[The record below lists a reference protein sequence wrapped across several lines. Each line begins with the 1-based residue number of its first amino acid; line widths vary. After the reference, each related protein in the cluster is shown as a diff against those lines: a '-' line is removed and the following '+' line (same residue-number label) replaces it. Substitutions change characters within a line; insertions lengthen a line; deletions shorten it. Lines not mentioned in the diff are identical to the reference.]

1 MLARPPAMEV
11 FCVYAQSDIRMQKQ
25 LERHLA
31 ALRSADY
38 ISGYSA
44 CKIDGESKVAEAL
57 DERFNT
63 AALIL
68 FLISPDYLKADGSH
82 MLIQRL
88 LERHA
93 RKEVCLI
100 PILLRPA
107 NLAGTPYERLR
118 VLSANGAPISV
129 KRVWHNRDIAFN
141 EIAIAL
147 RKIIEDITSA
157 WRAEPALDAPI
168 PLWNVP
174 YPSNP
179 YFTGREMLL
188 AALHAGLRSG
198 RIMALTPAP
207 GSDAVAGGGI
217 GKTQIAIEYAYR
229 HAHDY
234 EAVLWVDASSREAL
248 LRDFAA
254 LAEILDLPERNLAD
268 QESIVRAVR
277 RWLEEHEHWL
287 LIFDQADQPVR
298 LLEFLT
304 LKDSGCIL
312 LTSRAVALGTLLDA
326 ERLHVGPMDP
336 EEAALFLLR
345 RARILPLNSLLED
358 VHVVPRVGA
367 REVAHDLDY
376 LPLALDLAAAYIDTT
391 GSTLEH
397 YEHLYLRRRNM
408 AWRRRALSAPDL
420 PEPIIVA
427 YALALE
433 RVGQSNPA
441 AVKLLRLCA
450 FLCPTDIPE
459 QLFTQET
466 VDLGPE
472 LEIMRGNSAALSEAL
487 DTLRAYGLLWRDG
500 ARSSFSLPRVV
511 HALLKDGLGEADVHA
526 GFAVVVRS
534 VNTIFPNPE
543 DSITWSLCKRY
554 ILHVQ
559 FLAAAKK
566 YLNIAMPEMAQLLSK
581 AGYYNYLRGQY
592 AEAEALL
599 HQAVSMFGQLG
610 TPEHPG
616 IVTAFTYLAHL
627 YITLDRD
634 EQAEPLLQ
642 RALTQAQAIY
652 GNDHLEVARALNQL
666 ANFFLHRGKA
676 ALAETLLR
684 RAISISGQAG
694 EPDHLFAAQLFDHL
708 ALALINQDKGEQ
720 AEAAFGQALR
730 LYESEA
736 PGDPGLAR
744 TLNHLADFYG
754 MQGRYAEAE
763 RCLRRALAIF
773 EQAYGPE
780 HPEVAHGLNNLAIFY
795 ASQGRCSEAEE
806 LLSRALILYER
817 AFGLHHPDIAY
828 GLSNLAAC
836 YNEQNRLEAVEPL
849 YQRALA
855 IMEQAYGPEHE
866 QVALLLETYT
876 DFLRKV
882 GRERDAMTLSA
893 RSRAI
898 RVRLRDNS

>member
-25 LERHLA
+25 LERQLA
-31 ALRSADY
+31 ALRSAGY
-38 ISGYSA
+38 ISGYTA
-44 CKIDGESKVAEAL
+44 CKIDGEGKAGETL

-82 MLIQRL
+82 TLIQRV

-93 RKEVCLI
+93 CREVCLI

-107 NLAGTPYERLR
+107 NLAGTPYGRLKA
-118 VLSANGAPISV
+118 LPANGVPISV

-141 EIAIAL
+141 EIAISL
-147 RKIIEDITSA
+147 RKIIEDITST
-157 WRAEPALDAPI
+157 RYAEPSLDVPI

-174 YPSNP
+174 YPCNP
-179 YFTGREMLL
+179 YFTGREMVL

-217 GKTQIAIEYAYR
+217 GKTQIAVEYAYR

-234 EAVLWVDASSREAL
+234 EAVLWVDASSRESL

-254 LAEILDLPERNLAD
+254 LADLLDLPERNLAD
-268 QESIVRAVR
+268 QDSIVRAVKL
-277 RWLEEHEHWL
+277 WLEAHEHWL

-304 LKDSGCIL
+304 IKNSGCIL
-312 LTSRAVALGTLLDA
+312 LTSRAASLGTLLDA

-345 RARILPLNSLLED
+345 RARILPLNGLLED

-397 YEHLYLRRRNM
+397 YEHLYLRKRSTF
-408 AWRRRALSAPDL
+408 WRRRAPSAPDL
-420 PEPIIVA
+420 PEPIIVT

-433 RVGQSNPA
+433 RVRQSNPA
-441 AVKLLRLCA
+441 AIELLRLCA

-466 VDLGPE
+466 VDLGPG
-472 LEIMRGNSAALSEAL
+472 LEVVRGNPAALHEAL
-487 DTLRAYGLLWRDG
+487 DTLQAYGLLRRD
-500 ARSSFSLPRVV
+500 AAHSTFSLPRMV

-543 DSITWSLCKRY
+543 DSIAWSLCKRY

-566 YLNIAMPEMAQLLSK
+566 YLNITMLEMALLLSK

-610 TPEHPG
+610 TTEHPG

-627 YITLDRD
+627 YMTLGKD

-642 RALTQAQAIY
+642 RALTQSQAIY
-652 GNDHLEVARALNQL
+652 GNDHPQVARALNHL

-684 RAISISGQAG
+684 RAISISEQAG
-694 EPDHLFAAQLFDHL
+694 EPDHLFVAQLFNHL

-720 AEAAFGQALR
+720 AEEAFRQALR
-730 LYESEA
+730 LYESED
-736 PGDPGLAR
+736 PDDPGLAR

-763 RCLRRALAIF
+763 QGLLRALAIF
-773 EQAYGPE
+773 EQAYGPD
-780 HPEVAHGLNNLAIFY
+780 HPEVARGLNNLAIFY
-795 ASQGRCSEAEE
+795 ASQGRCDEAEE
-806 LLSRALILYER
+806 LLSRALVLYES
-817 AFGLHHPDIAY
+817 AFGPHHPDIAY

-836 YNEQNRLEAVEPL
+836 YNEQNRLKEVEPL

-855 IMEQAYGPEHE
+855 IMELVYGPEHE
-866 QVALLLETYT
+866 QVALILETYA

-882 GRERDAMTLSA
+882 RRERDSMALMA
-893 RSRAI
+893 RARAI
-898 RVRLRDNS
+898 RARMRDGS